1 MVRLLLVEDEN
12 DSAQLIL
19 SFFEKKGFDVQR
31 ASNLEEARGFLKAF
45 SPDFVLLDLSL
56 PDGSGFEFIPYLK
69 DRFPDCKVVINSA
82 YDTEEEREK
91 AKSLGVASFISKP
104 LNFARLSKAL
114 GV

>member
-1 MVRLLLVEDEN
+1 MIRLLLIEDEN

-19 SFFEKKGFDVQR
+19 SFFKRKGLDVQR
-31 ASNLEEARGFLKAF
+31 ASKLEEARELLEIF
-45 SPDFVLLDLSL
+45 SPDFVLLDLNL

-69 DRFPDCKVVINSA
+69 DRFPDCEVVINSA
-82 YDTEEEREK
+82 YDTDEEKNK

-104 LNFARLSKAL
+104 LNFSRLSDAL